1 MVRLSSFEWL
11 VLAAA
16 LLLCPGFAWTA
27 EPEAGAGATAPA
39 VSLFDRLDRN
49 KDGYLS
55 REELA
60 ADEAKNRNWIA
71 LDRDRD
77 GRISRSEFRL
87 ISIPSATS
95 EPAAAAGGSGSGASA
110 ARAPKQE

>member
-16 LLLCPGFAWTA
+16 LLLCPGFAWSA
-27 EPEAGAGATAPA
+27 EPEAAAGATAPS

-55 REELA
+55 REELGS
-60 ADEAKNRNWIA
+60 DEAKTRNWIA
-71 LDRDRD
+71 LDRNRD
-77 GRISRSEFRL
+77 GRISRSEFTL
-87 ISIPSATS
+87 VAVPSAQQPS
-95 EPAAAAGGSGSGASA
+95 AAAGGT
-110 ARAPKQE
+110 RPRQE